1 MNEDK
6 NTQRKDSNH
15 NFIYENDILEIYGTY
30 KNQKIKILARVIF
43 LKGQKDKSNPNPFYI
58 LDKFGLYSLKLTNTS
73 AFTKLGNI
81 EDENLKEEFKKDF
94 LSLEKNERMLLIKQN
109 GYLKAYNEYL
119 KTYESEEE

>member
-58 LDKFGLYSLKLTNTS
+58 LDKFGLYPLKLTNAS
-73 AFTKLGNI
+73 AFTKLGNM

>member
-6 NTQRKDSNH
+6 NTQRKDGNH

-58 LDKFGLYSLKLTNTS
+58 LDKFGLYPLKLTNTS